1 MSKANCTYK
10 FQTIN
15 GPVTIQG
22 MANMKAWLAVNGV
35 EAIVRERAQLSDA
48 NKNAPTSGTP
58 DAFAGRPNT
67 GMQER
72 AVRAV
77 AGSPEL
83 AQFAEAGSEAH
94 LSTLRVVDVFDNG
107 NRVEYYDDA
116 KGLMYSMQKYPRG
129 ERWTAWDVLPTEE
142 GGNQV
147 IGEFEHHKSFA
158 DAVQSIRGARISA
171 TAKARIAR
179 YGVIPNTWD
188 GDAKKLAKALIDA
201 NVSID
206 RFATSTQSRSKY
218 IYLDDGRKVR
228 LADHDLPGTYD
239 APDYDFRYGGDI
251 KRLVEQIKSATG
263 NNGQFDPN
271 AADIRFRS
279 VREAVVGTV
288 NDFRDVALPAGYRVN
303 DLFGAPNKLDWWSKT
318 VGTQYNLAQR
328 SRAYKRVFDGAQEF
342 LSDVSFYANEAAD
355 LAPTILPKL
364 ETLRDITKK
373 PISAEDSK
381 AISRPIFEGTLVWGR
396 DPSTGQAVKMEV
408 LEARAAQLDTQA
420 KGQELIRRN
429 LLDPKVLR
437 MWQGMEL
444 DRYTALVE
452 NKYANEVLKPG
463 TTFSDKELRELFKL
477 NDGQIKLYREFRKAV
492 NKSLSDLAVT
502 DMVRFGGKDVA
513 AVRDLA
519 LAAPSVRSAAK
530 LLRDHLLEMA
540 DADPARR
547 DVLVGTGNA
556 MLDKA
561 ERAVELMDQGYA
573 PLMRFGQYTVD
584 VLDESGER
592 VYFGMFETAREAN
605 KMARKMQENYPGGQ
619 VVQGTLSQEE
629 YKLFAGVS
637 PETVELF
644 GNLLGLESSGDS
656 ASDAAF
662 QEFLKKVKANRS
674 AMKRLIHRKGIAG
687 FNEDPGRVLAGFLYS
702 NARQASSNVHMGAL
716 TEAVNDIPKTQGEL
730 KDHAVKLRD
739 YVMNPQEEAQA
750 LRSVLFAQYLGGSV
764 ASALLNA
771 LQPVQ
776 VTFPW
781 LSQFGGAAKAAKQ
794 MSAAIKDVM
803 TKAKL
808 DDRLAKALHRAEE
821 EGIVSPQEIHQLQ
834 AQAAGRAALVGGDG
848 TRAGDLLA
856 AGNNALSRVSLAWG
870 KLFGVAEQFNRRT
883 TFIAAYRTALE
894 QGMTDPAEFAKRAV
908 QETQFVYNKGN
919 KPRWARGA
927 IGATLFTFKQY
938 SVSYVELMHRMWSQG
953 GPEGKKAALLGL
965 AVLFLMSGADGLP
978 FAEDVQDLID
988 GALQRMGY
996 NASVRK
1002 AKEQFFIDLL
1012 GEGGAQFMERG
1023 LSGLPGSPVDV
1034 SGRMGLGNLIPGTG
1048 ALYRKDNYSR
1058 DALEVLGPAGD
1069 LLGRAAQAGEKALKG
1084 EVLGARGALMTI
1096 SPLASQNLGK
1106 AYEMYSTGMY
1116 LDRGGKKV
1124 LDTDGMDAFWKS
1136 IGIQPAGVSR
1146 IQKAGFEVQKGVAFN
1161 RLSESEIADKWAR
1174 GVFLGDAELV
1184 SQARADLA
1192 EWNEKNPDMPIRIKP
1207 NQIAQRVKQM
1217 RMSKDE
1223 RIAKSAPSEIRA
1235 RVRAELEGAR

>member
-35 EAIVRERAQLSDA
+35 EAITRPTVEDQTQTEAFRRWFGDSKVVDAEGKPLVVYHGTASTDITEFLPRDEGNGPNTDRSQKLVDWFRKQKASNARIGYMNFRAGSFFSPDPSYA
-48 NKNAPTSGTP
+48 ENYTGAAGGVMYPTYIKAENPVYIDQRTGQVSGVDPSKTP
-58 DAFAGRPNT
+58 DALIMRDGEKIN
-67 GMQER
+67 EV
-72 AVRAV
+72 AV
-77 AGSPEL
+77 L
-83 AQFAEAGSEAH
+83 
-94 LSTLRVVDVFDNG
+94 D
-107 NRVEYYDDA
+107 
-116 KGLMYSMQKYPRG
+116 
-129 ERWTAWDVLPTEE
+129 PT
-142 GGNQV
+142 QV
-147 IGEFEHHKSFA
+147 
-158 DAVQSIRGARISA
+158 
-171 TAKARIAR
+171 
-179 YGVIPNTWD
+179 
-188 GDAKKLAKALIDA
+188 
-201 NVSID
+201 
-206 RFATSTQSRSKY
+206 
-218 IYLDDGRKVR
+218 
-228 LADHDLPGTYD
+228 
-239 APDYDFRYGGDI
+239 
-251 KRLVEQIKSATG
+251 KSATG
-263 NNGQFDPN
+263 NRGTFDPN
-271 AADIRFRS
+271 DPDIRFRS
-279 VREAVVGTV
+279 VREAVAGTV

-303 DLFGAPNKLDWWSKT
+303 DILRSAPNKLDWWSKT

-342 LSDVSFYANEAAD
+342 LSDVSFYANEAAN

-364 ETLRDITKK
+364 ETLSDITKK

-463 TTFSDKELRELFKL
+463 TTFSDKELRELFSL

-547 DVLVGTGNA
+547 DVLVDTGNA

-644 GNLLGLESSGDS
+644 GNLLGLESSGDG

-883 TFIAAYRTALE
+883 TFIAAYRTAVD

-938 SVSYVELMHRMWSQG
+938 SVSYVELMHRMWSTG
-953 GPEGKKAALLGL
+953 GADGKKAALLGL
-965 AVLFLMSGADGLP
+965 VVLFLMSGADGLP

-1235 RVRAELEGAR
+1235 RVREELEGAR